1 MKPLAPPAGAAAP
14 PASPRP
20 RALWASTSSTAPGTP
35 IISCSA
41 ACTSPAQTPSEG
53 LAGTPAPAAAGS
65 TSQDTAPQPHTC
77 TPAASAG
84 ALPGP
89 PGEACAAAL
98 RACAHATAAGSAR
111 PPQAPARAGARA
123 APEPEPRPAHTAAL
137 ASP

>member
-20 RALWASTSSTAPGTP
+20 RALWASTSSSAP
-35 IISCSA
+35 
-41 ACTSPAQTPSEG
+41 CTSPAQTPSEG